1 MTPPRPLLCL
11 PDYRAKL
18 IAGPHPRLTS
28 LRIISSESV
37 AYMKTKFPHNVHLVQ
52 KREKAE
58 RHREDGLELVEYGV
72 VAGVDMNKK

>member
-1 MTPPRPLLCL
+1 
-11 PDYRAKL
+11 
-18 IAGPHPRLTS
+18 
-28 LRIISSESV
+28 
-37 AYMKTKFPHNVHLVQ
+37 MKTKFPHNVHLVQ